1 LPAKKENKMNEVE
14 LRLKLEEYED
24 GRILKDEFISYV
36 LHATSPKDEAKPE
49 ALIHEGVSA

>member
-1 LPAKKENKMNEVE
+1 MNEVE

-36 LHATSPKDEAKPE
+36 LHATAPKDEVKPE
-49 ALIHEGVSA
+49 AAIHEGAAA